1 MTITELEQYAWDRVP
16 TVQRTIAGR
25 RIVGRIVRRAVASWP
40 VPVLQQCDAAECDVV
55 GHHMA
60 KAIER
65 QVRQQ
70 YGMGII
76 LTLVLGALV
85 QEVVKIL
92 IRWWLERQENQAA
105 MRLLVRESRHYD

>member
-1 MTITELEQYAWDRVP
+1 MTIGELEQYAWDRVP

-40 VPVLQQCDAAECDVV
+40 VPVLQQCDASESAVV
-55 GHHMA
+55 GQHMA
-60 KAIER
+60 RSIER
-65 QVRQQ
+65 QVRNQ
-70 YGMGII
+70 YAMGII

-92 IRWWLERQENQAA
+92 IRWWLERSEHQEA
-105 MRLLVRESRHYD
+105 MLMLVRESRHHD

>member
-40 VPVLQQCDAAECDVV
+40 VPVLQQCDAGEAAVV

-60 KAIER
+60 KSIER

-92 IRWWLERQENQAA
+92 IRWWLERQEHRDA
-105 MRLLVRESRHYD
+105 MRLLVRETRHHD